1 MFMGQMG
8 GTAAVQRLFLV
19 ENMAIAEQAARHAL
33 QGSRFR
39 IVAVAKS
46 VSAVEAYLGSAL
58 AFDIALVDL
67 RLDASTGIDA
77 IIRLRQAQPNAPV
90 ICMSQLFDSENVQAA
105 LQAGAIG
112 FIAKSDTV
120 NLVRALDDALLSLS
134 PLSPRA
140 ARSLVTSVQSSPP
153 PNAALA
159 TLSKQEQQVLKLLG
173 KARTYQDISGKLGL
187 SLSTVQTYI
196 KRLYKKL
203 GVRTKAQATQIASQR
218 QSDPTAK
225 S

>member
-1 MFMGQMG
+1 MGQKT
-8 GTAAVQRLFLV
+8 GTVAVQRLFLV
-19 ENMAIAEQAARHAL
+19 ENMAIAERAARQAL
-33 QGSRFR
+33 AGSRYR
-39 IVAVAKS
+39 IVTVATSVRAVQAQLQ
-46 VSAVEAYLGSAL
+46 AGL

-67 RLDASTGIDA
+67 RLDDDSSGIDA
-77 IIRLRQAQPNAPV
+77 IARLRQANPVAPI
-90 ICMSQLFDSENVQAA
+90 ICMSQLYDSANVQAA

-120 NLVRALDDALLSLS
+120 NLVRALDDALQALS

-140 ARSLVTSVQSSPP
+140 ARSLVTQVQAAPP
-153 PNAALA
+153 PNPALA
-159 TLSKQEQQVLKLLG
+159 TLSKQEQQVLQLLG

-203 GVRTKAQATQIASQR
+203 GVRSKAQATQLALQSQNEPP
-218 QSDPTAK
+218 SKP
-225 S
+225 

>member
-1 MFMGQMG
+1 MGQKT
-8 GTAAVQRLFLV
+8 GTVAVQRLFLV
-19 ENMAIAEQAARHAL
+19 ENMAIAERAARQAL
-33 QGSRFR
+33 AGSRYR
-39 IVAVAKS
+39 IVTVATS
-46 VSAVEAYLGSAL
+46 VRGVQAQLQAGL

-67 RLDASTGIDA
+67 RLDDDSSGIDA
-77 IIRLRQAQPNAPV
+77 IARLRQANPVAPI
-90 ICMSQLFDSENVQAA
+90 ICMSQLYDSANVQAA

-120 NLVRALDDALLSLS
+120 NLVRALDDALQALS

-140 ARSLVTSVQSSPP
+140 ARSLVTQVQAAPP
-153 PNAALA
+153 PNPALA
-159 TLSKQEQQVLKLLG
+159 TLSKQEQQVLQLLG

-203 GVRTKAQATQIASQR
+203 GVRSKAQATQLALQSQNEPP
-218 QSDPTAK
+218 SKP
-225 S
+225 